1 MKIAKLFLL
10 AFIVLF
16 TLTASAQAGPKI
28 AMGLGAAA
36 VPDYEGSDDM
46 EAAPL
51 LFLDVQWDNYMSVN
65 VLGNKL
71 KVNLVPNPVFKA
83 GLITEYIAERDDD
96 VDNRQVG
103 LLPEVDSAFM
113 LGGFAGFEKNNWD
126 ASLEA
131 MGDASSSND
140 GAIVR
145 ANLGYA
151 YAINNDL
158 KTRVGVFS
166 TWADDDYMESYFGVD
181 AAASAASGIRTFE
194 AESGIKD
201 AGLNLTVNYTPWQN
215 WGVMGLV
222 TLKKMLGDAEDS
234 PVVDD
239 VGSDTQAVVGIIV
252 TYRF

>member
-1 MKIAKLFLL
+1 MKIVKMVLL

-28 AMGLGAAA
+28 AMGLGVAA

-51 LFLDVQWDNYMSVN
+51 LYLDVEWDNYMSID
-65 VLGNKL
+65 VLGNKA
-71 KVNLVPNPVFKA
+71 KVNLLPNPVFKA
-83 GLITEYIAERDDD
+83 GLITEYIAERDTVDNKQVELLPD
-96 VDNRQVG
+96 VD
-103 LLPEVDSAFM
+103 SSFM
-113 LGGFAGFEKNNWD
+113 MGGFVGFEKNKWD
-126 ASLEA
+126 GSLEA

-181 AAASAASGIRTFE
+181 AAGSAASGLRTYE

>member
-1 MKIAKLFLL
+1 MKIVKMVLL

-16 TLTASAQAGPKI
+16 TFTASVQAGPKI

-46 EAAPL
+46 EGAPL
-51 LFLDVQWDNYMSVN
+51 LYLDVQWDNYMSVN
-65 VLGNKL
+65 VFGNKM
-71 KVNLVPNPVFKA
+71 KANLLPHPVFKA
-83 GLITEYIAERDDD
+83 GLIAEYIAERDDD
-96 VDNRQVG
+96 VDNSQVG
-103 LLPEVDSAFM
+103 LLPEVDSSIMF
-113 LGGFAGFEKNNWD
+113 GGFAGFEKNNWD

-131 MGDASSSND
+131 MTDASDSND
-140 GAIVR
+140 GSMVR

-158 KTRVGVFS
+158 KTRFGVFS
-166 TWADDDYMESYFGVD
+166 TWADDDYMQSYFGV
-181 AAASAASGIRTFE
+181 SAAGSNASGLREYE

>member
-1 MKIAKLFLL
+1 MKIVKMFLL
-10 AFIVLF
+10 AFVVLF

-28 AMGLGAAA
+28 AMGLGVAA

-65 VLGNKL
+65 VLGSKA
-71 KVNLVPNPVFKA
+71 KVNLIPNPVFKA
-83 GLITEYIAERDDD
+83 GLVTEYIAERDDD

-103 LLPEVDSAFM
+103 LLPEVDSSFM
-113 LGGFAGFEKNNWD
+113 VGGFAGFEKNNWD

-140 GAIVR
+140 GTIIR

-151 YAINNDL
+151 YAINKDL
-158 KTRVGVFS
+158 KTRFGVFS
-166 TWADDDYMESYFGVD
+166 TWADDDYMASYFGVD
-181 AAASAASGIRTFE
+181 AAGSAASGLREYE

-201 AGLNLTVNYTPWQN
+201 AGLNLTLNYTPWQN
-215 WGVMGLV
+215 WGIMGLV
-222 TLKKMLGDAEDS
+222 TFKTMMGDADDS
-234 PVVDD
+234 PIVDD
-239 VGSDTQAVVGIIV
+239 VGNGTQAIVGMMV

>member
-1 MKIAKLFLL
+1 MKIVKLFLL

-28 AMGLGAAA
+28 AMGLGVAS
-36 VPDYEGSDDM
+36 VPDYEGSDDT
-46 EAAPL
+46 EGAPL
-51 LFLDVQWDNYMSVN
+51 LFLDVRWDNHMSVN
-65 VLGNKL
+65 VLGSKA
-71 KVNLVPNPVFKA
+71 KVNLLPSPVFKA
-83 GLITEYIAERDDD
+83 GIIAEYIGERDDN
-96 VDNRQVG
+96 VDNSQVG
-103 LLPEVDSAFM
+103 LLPEVDSSVM
-113 LGGFAGFEKNNWD
+113 LGGFVGFVKNSWD

-131 MGDASSSND
+131 MTDTSDSND
-140 GAIVR
+140 GKILR

-151 YAINNDL
+151 YAINDDL
-158 KTRVGVFS
+158 NARFGVFS
-166 TWADDDYMESYFGVD
+166 TWADDDYMESYFGVS
-181 AAASAASGIRTFE
+181 AAGSAASGLRTYE

-222 TLKKMLGDAEDS
+222 TLKKMMGDAEDS

-239 VGSDTQAVVGIIV
+239 VGSDTQAVVGLMV